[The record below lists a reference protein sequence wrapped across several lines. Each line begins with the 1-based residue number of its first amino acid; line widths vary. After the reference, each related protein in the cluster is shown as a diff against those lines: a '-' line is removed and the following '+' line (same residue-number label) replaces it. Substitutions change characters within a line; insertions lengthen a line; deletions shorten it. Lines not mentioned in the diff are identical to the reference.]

1 MDARRIHFHSFVGDD
16 LCNDGRICD
25 RLGSW
30 RCARN
35 LAWCI
40 TFHQSA
46 AQSLPQCVERS
57 SEGRVGTALCFVVRS
72 RNRIQDRTGSSL
84 GAVFGV
90 FEHVRWRSTGRSRSD
105 RHCPPHE
112 GNASAGHRQGDCAV
126 CHVVDVRRAAGFRS
140 LRIDRCGDW
149 RDGCVKQRARLSRP
163 VFWCPVRHRGRF
175 RCPHCHC
182 AACSDFELPRGCRAK
197 SYGTMAFHESLTQK
211 TRKGRSIMRA
221 WKRSAIAASMLAA
234 CSAAAE
240 PVKITNIGHGYYS
253 GALYVAQREKLFE
266 KHGLEADVSIVSY
279 EHILTSA
286 VQGKRVVAFFNI
298 ANRPVNNIIGND
310 ALVAGAD
317 KLGIEAKVR
326 RLKGMRVAMPS
337 AGGSGEKMLGVLAKK
352 YGLTLPEDIKSVYL
366 GAEAPSY
373 VAAFDRNLIDAA
385 LPFEPAGVLVQQAG
399 KGRIFLNLM
408 NGEVPEFRD
417 ILFMTLATHPDNI
430 KDKPELLRKVAAA
443 FSDAVKILKDD
454 PKRGK
459 AFMALEYPTMAAATN
474 DGRMTESQAR
484 GTFDYL
490 QPKGTQEVDFPSTFT
505 NQFLPK

>member
-1 MDARRIHFHSFVGDD
+1 
-16 LCNDGRICD
+16 
-25 RLGSW
+25 
-30 RCARN
+30 
-35 LAWCI
+35 
-40 TFHQSA
+40 
-46 AQSLPQCVERS
+46 
-57 SEGRVGTALCFVVRS
+57 
-72 RNRIQDRTGSSL
+72 
-84 GAVFGV
+84 
-90 FEHVRWRSTGRSRSD
+90 
-105 RHCPPHE
+105 
-112 GNASAGHRQGDCAV
+112 
-126 CHVVDVRRAAGFRS
+126 
-140 LRIDRCGDW
+140 
-149 RDGCVKQRARLSRP
+149 
-163 VFWCPVRHRGRF
+163 
-175 RCPHCHC
+175 
-182 AACSDFELPRGCRAK
+182 
-197 SYGTMAFHESLTQK
+197 
-211 TRKGRSIMRA
+211 MRA
-221 WKRSAIAASMLAA
+221 WKLSAIAASMLSA

-266 KHGLEADVSIVSY
+266 KHGLEADVSFVQGGPLALQAALTKQADVAIVSY

-317 KLGIEAKVR
+317 KLSIEAKVK

-352 YGLTLPEDIKSVYL
+352 FGLTLPADIKSVYL

-443 FSDAVKILKDD
+443 FCDAVKILKDD

-459 AFMALEYPTMAAATN
+459 ALMALEYPTMASATN
-474 DGRMTESQAR
+474 DEAYDVVSQIWTKNGRMTESQAR

-490 QPKGTQEVDFPSTFT
+490 QPKGTQDVDFPSTFT
-505 NQFLPK
+505 NEFLPK